1 MVYQCLSSKTSIW
14 FINVFS
20 LFLLFM
26 FFQIFDSALCC
37 PKLRADLK
45 AWVVP
50 HVPPLSCI
58 ELCCIQ
64 ISLMMLDAVPLV
76 ILWLRL
82 VMVGSL
88 RRMHYDILR
97 YIRALYDK
105 IWNAKRQNHRAKVHN
120 LQVLPPNKKKCEPAQ
135 AFLRSNP
142 RWIWPSPPAELLL
155 KVCALVFEVSW
166 VLTKQGVEFIWSVL
180 MHRCKQNHAQ
190 TDTRNRVCV

>member
-1 MVYQCLSSKTSIW
+1 
-14 FINVFS
+14 
-20 LFLLFM
+20 
-26 FFQIFDSALCC
+26 
-37 PKLRADLK
+37 
-45 AWVVP
+45 
-50 HVPPLSCI
+50 
-58 ELCCIQ
+58 
-64 ISLMMLDAVPLV
+64 
-76 ILWLRL
+76 
-82 VMVGSL
+82 MVGSL

-166 VLTKQGVEFIWSVL
+166 VLTQQGVEFIWSVL

-190 TDTRNRVCV
+190 TDTRNRVCVCSKEIYRSCKCGKKCKRTQMHTWKYAHYTNNIWWSISLHIKPIFPNIN

>member
-1 MVYQCLSSKTSIW
+1 MDYQCLSSKTSIW
-14 FINVFS
+14 FINVYS

-120 LQVLPPNKKKCEPAQ
+120 LQVLPPNKKNASLRKRFLDQIRGESDQVPRLSSFWRSAHLCSKCPECWQ
-135 AFLRSNP
+135 SRESN
-142 RWIWPSPPAELLL
+142 LFG
-155 KVCALVFEVSW
+155 VC
-166 VLTKQGVEFIWSVL
+166 
-180 MHRCKQNHAQ
+180 
-190 TDTRNRVCV
+190 

>member
-1 MVYQCLSSKTSIW
+1 M
-14 FINVFS
+14 
-20 LFLLFM
+20 FLLHSYQNILYGLSM
-26 FFQIFDSALCC
+26 FIVYSCSSCFSRYLTLHALLPQASCGSEGLSGPTC
-37 PKLRADLK
+37 PT
-45 AWVVP
+45 
-50 HVPPLSCI
+50 I
-58 ELCCIQ
+58 ELHRAVLYPNQ
-64 ISLMMLDAVPLV
+64 LMLDAVPLV
-76 ILWLRL
+76 VLWLRL

-105 IWNAKRQNHRAKVHN
+105 IWNAKRQNHRVKVHN